1 MGGST
6 EPTLSEAVRGL
17 MPSVRASFFRF
28 NEPAHGRLGM
38 YAPRARRRLFRNYM
52 QRQQIQL
59 QVPQVPEVMDVMD
72 VMEIPM
78 EIEIIEDQENQPPAM
93 GNHIILVMEE
103 IQPQPVIRPPGPRL
117 ALQLL
122 NAEGQEAEA

>member
-28 NEPAHGRLGM
+28 NEPAHGRLGV

-59 QVPQVPEVMDVMD
+59 QVPQMPEVMD

-93 GNHIILVMEE
+93 GNHIILMMEE
-103 IQPQPVIRPPGPRL
+103 IRPQPAIRPPGPRL

-122 NAEGQEAEA
+122 NAGAQEAED